1 MKNMTLSKKVWML
14 LSMLIFVAIVN
25 SGVGL
30 FSLNNVNEM
39 LNTVGNRTA
48 QNIKFAAR
56 INSGIIDASR
66 ITSDMLVDRDVSKVA
81 EFKKDYEAAMDE
93 VVRRKDEML
102 PLLRSAEAKS
112 KVEKFMTHYEVFKGI
127 NNKMIAYA
135 EAGNFDA
142 AAVLNA
148 ELESSFVSARNE
160 MRSIV
165 EMAEDNLATDMHASD
180 AAYMQA
186 FYLLLGIGS
195 FGIVTAIV
203 FAWFVMK
210 NVNARLRSSMGE
222 LDESGNYV
230 SEASVQLS
238 SASQQL
244 SSGASEAASSVEE
257 TVASLEEISSMISQ
271 SSENAKEASALSE
284 ASRQSA
290 SEGEREIQSLIQ
302 AMSEISQ
309 SSKKIEEIINVID
322 DIAFQTNLLAL
333 NAAVE
338 AARAG
343 EQGKGFAVV
352 AEAVRNLAQRSAS
365 AAKDINSLIKESVEK
380 TVNGSKIADKSGE
393 VLNKIV
399 ASVKKVADLNKEIA
413 SASSEQASGV
423 SQITQAMNQ
432 LDQAIQ
438 QNASSSEEVAAS
450 AEELS
455 AQTETLKGVMTELNL
470 IVNGKPMVVHATHS
484 KKKRA
489 PAGHAPFN
497 QTPRLGIVNRPHGTK
512 NNAADVIPFDD
523 GKDGHAQSFDDVS
536 GF

>member
-14 LSMLIFVAIVN
+14 LSMLAFVAIVN
-25 SGVGL
+25 SSVGL
-30 FSLNNVNEM
+30 YSLNTVNDM
-39 LNTVGNRTA
+39 LNVVGNRTA
-48 QNIKFAAR
+48 QNIKYAAR
-56 INSGIIDASR
+56 INQGIIDANR
-66 ITSDMLVDRDVSKVA
+66 ITSDMLVDENIANVENYKKEFEDVVS
-81 EFKKDYEAAMDE
+81 EIM
-93 VVRRKDEML
+93 RRKDEML
-102 PLLRSAEAKS
+102 PLLRTAEAKAS
-112 KVEKFMTHYEVFKGI
+112 VEKFLSYFEEFKSI
-127 NNKMIAYA
+127 NLKMIDIAKGGDF
-135 EAGNFDA
+135 EAAKKINGDMEESFN
-142 AAVLNA
+142 NA
-148 ELESSFVSARNE
+148 RT
-160 MRSIV
+160 
-165 EMAEDNLATDMHASD
+165 EMAKVVKVSEDNLESDMKESD
-180 AAYMQA
+180 AAYLKA
-186 FYLLLGIGS
+186 FYLLLGIGAI
-195 FGIVTAIV
+195 GIGAAVV
-203 FAWFVMK
+203 FAWIVMK
-210 NVNARLRSSMGE
+210 NVNVRLRSSMGE

-380 TVNGSKIADKSGE
+380 TVNGAKIADKSGE

-455 AQTETLKGVMTELNL
+455 AQTDTLKGVMTELNL
-470 IVNGKPMVVHATHS
+470 IVNGKAVMAHHSSPAKKAGNKKSAQVHHLGVIPKAGS
-484 KKKRA
+484 VKKSS
-489 PAGHAPFN
+489 
-497 QTPRLGIVNRPHGTK
+497 
-512 NNAADVIPFDD
+512 AADVIPFDD
-523 GKDGHAQSFDDVS
+523 ASSSKSFDDVS